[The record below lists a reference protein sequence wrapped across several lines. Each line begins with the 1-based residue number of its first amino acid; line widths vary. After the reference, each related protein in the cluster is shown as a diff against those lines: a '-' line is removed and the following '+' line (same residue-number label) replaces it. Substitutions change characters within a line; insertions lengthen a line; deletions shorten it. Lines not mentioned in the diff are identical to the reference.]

1 MAYCFFHA
9 WSICFSGVFAKR
21 VSFLPHIKKIAL
33 EFYKSIAKRYIAVY
47 VGRPPVFLEP
57 RHRITGHAQGPFR
70 FYPALFI
77 TSDRRG

>member
-1 MAYCFFHA
+1 MFLGCVCEY
-9 WSICFSGVFAKR
+9 VL
-21 VSFLPHIKKIAL
+21 FLPHIKKIAL